1 LNIKKIIFYVT
12 VLLNIFVAGL
22 MYINFIGDHAIV
34 LTRSLEQLQI
44 KERLLQAKIKNYEQ
58 KDENSQKLQELGNTH
73 KKLIENSEIPKSI
86 VSLTELIKQSM
97 LKENEIRVLR
107 SELLSYLHNNDDLDV
122 YRTRVNIE
130 AAGDDQSILNYLSM
144 LESEHNSYNVETIR
158 INRGT
163 VNVQIS
169 IYSYTLN

>member
-1 LNIKKIIFYVT
+1 
-12 VLLNIFVAGL
+12 